1 MINTNIDVALT
12 VQNRLYGIL
21 ENGVHRDIAYT
32 LRTKTPVLYKSKIL
46 KIWSKTSA
54 SKYVRTDSVCPGLAP
69 SKDVQAG
76 VSLSSE
82 LQT

>member
-1 MINTNIDVALT
+1 MSIDKTLT

-54 SKYVRTDSVCPGLAP
+54 SKYVRTCAR
-69 SKDVQAG
+69 KIRDVE
-76 VSLSSE
+76 VLR
-82 LQT
+82 T